1 MQETFLLKILSK
13 VVLFLVVK
21 FIYSTIKMTFQKKEK
36 PRRRRFANFKKICI
50 WGLGEHQQ
58 AWKGISL
65 SPACNRCTI
74 DLYTIFVTFNY
85 LIIYLFTSKIFI
97 KIFIIFTKNRLYFNF
112 SIFIILLNMKTIFL
126 YILV

>member
-36 PRRRRFANFKKICI
+36 PRRRRFANFQKICI

-58 AWKGISL
+58 VRKGISL
-65 SPACNRCTI
+65 SPACNRCRPY
-74 DLYTIFVTFNY
+74 LYTIFYGF
-85 LIIYLFTSKIFI
+85 YLFA
-97 KIFIIFTKNRLYFNF
+97 N
-112 SIFIILLNMKTIFL
+112 
-126 YILV
+126 